1 MFLPGNIP
9 RIRDRASI
17 TVYLP
22 ALSADL
28 ISRILQRR
36 YAERL
41 SNRMVDVEEVME
53 NSKVKTIMTEAQYH
67 SLVGVFMYVNV

>member
-1 MFLPGNIP
+1 MFFPGNIP

-41 SNRMVDVEEVME
+41 SNRMVDEEVME
-53 NSKVKTIMTEAQYH
+53 NSNVKTIMTEAQYH